1 MLDFVIFESLPEASS
16 GRFVSTEPPL
26 LGGCVNVYKIR
37 KSHER
42 PSRLDETLDFVIGHF
57 ASTKCS
63 LLPIS
68 TDKNSKSWHFA
79 KEGGQS
85 AQRIKF
91 DYFSEFPGVVILLER
106 EGGFGR
112 LAWKGSKNMA
122 PPGGY
127 QVSADDHFPAEG
139 GQNLEK
145 RWVDNPRCD
154 KRIFPRFTG

>member
-63 LLPIS
+63 LLYIS
-68 TDKNSKSWHFA
+68 IDKNSKSWHFA
-79 KEGGQS
+79 
-85 AQRIKF
+85 
-91 DYFSEFPGVVILLER
+91 R
-106 EGGFGR
+106 EGG
-112 LAWKGSKNMA
+112 
-122 PPGGY
+122 
-127 QVSADDHFPAEG
+127 
-139 GQNLEK
+139 
-145 RWVDNPRCD
+145 
-154 KRIFPRFTG
+154 